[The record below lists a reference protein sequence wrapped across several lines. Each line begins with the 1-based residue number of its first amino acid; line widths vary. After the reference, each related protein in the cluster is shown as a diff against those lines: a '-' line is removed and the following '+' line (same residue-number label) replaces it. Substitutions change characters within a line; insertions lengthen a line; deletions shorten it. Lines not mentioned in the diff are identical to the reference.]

1 MQQQA
6 IDDYFKPFM
15 DRVAK
20 EQESKPEV
28 STTGEEQ
35 IMYHYGLVEEA
46 IERMYQI
53 NNRKERRPAQREYEK
68 IVEVVY
74 EVEVSFINDVFKSE
88 HTDLTYQQVYEFYH
102 NKYVNNVMYIVTK
115 LKPKFWKLDRAA
127 FSRKF
132 RPQI

>member
-20 EQESKPEV
+20 EEEAKPKEV
-28 STTGEEQ
+28 APEKQQ

-102 NKYVNNVMYIVTK
+102 NKYVNNIMYIVTK